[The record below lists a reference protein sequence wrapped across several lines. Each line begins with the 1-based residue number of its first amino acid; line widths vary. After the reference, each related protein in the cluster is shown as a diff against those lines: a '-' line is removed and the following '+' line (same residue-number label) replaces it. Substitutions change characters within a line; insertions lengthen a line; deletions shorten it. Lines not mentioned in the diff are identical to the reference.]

1 MRNRY
6 FYIIIF
12 FAKINVLTV
21 IRVEIY
27 PNCMDICHKK
37 ARCLSVIRS
46 TTDPTF
52 LRFGTPVSPQ
62 TAEHSEMKELSL
74 SAAETLPLYCFDRPT
89 LWEHSADM
97 TVLLVVENDCVHRFY
112 LDRAVQLH
120 AGIRFGFAPLQ
131 GASRISCEAELQSE
145 AFCVGS
151 MDAPDF
157 TAALQPMRIFT
168 CMSQKAENGF
178 YFRGEQHLPMELV
191 WLKRGTMHNYCGGE
205 DLLLRAKELLLIP
218 SGQWHMQY
226 ADETVQFLTLSFFW
240 EGRDF
245 QNLSGSAL
253 KLSNEAERYLIS
265 LEQELLHERADKDE
279 FMHAT
284 LKLLLLHLQRQADSA
299 GTVRRPSPSSEQV
312 QRRIIEKAM
321 QAVSANI
328 RGRYAVPELAAEVN
342 VSPTHL
348 SNLFQRYLGV
358 SPAKYIT
365 RIRIEECKALLCDGE
380 MSVGEIAS
388 AMGYSSI
395 PHFCKQ
401 FRQWTGSSPA
411 EFAREKHA

>member
-1 MRNRY
+1 M
-6 FYIIIF
+6 
-12 FAKINVLTV
+12 
-21 IRVEIY
+21 
-27 PNCMDICHKK
+27 
-37 ARCLSVIRS
+37 IRS
-46 TTDPTF
+46 TTDPSF
-52 LRFGTPVSPQ
+52 LRWGTTVSPQ
-62 TAEHSEMKELSL
+62 TAENTDMKELSL
-74 SAAETLPLYCFDRPT
+74 SSGETVQLYCFDRPT
-89 LWEHSADM
+89 LWEHSGDM
-97 TVLLVVENDCVHRFY
+97 TVLLIAEEGCVHHFY
-112 LDRAVQLH
+112 LDRAVQLS

-131 GASRISCEAELQSE
+131 GASRIACETALLCEE
-145 AFCVGS
+145 AVAGS
-151 MDAPDF
+151 MPTPDF

-168 CMSQKAENGF
+168 CMSQKAEGGF

-191 WLKRGTMHNYCGGE
+191 WLKKGTMHNYCGGE
-205 DLLLRAKELLLIP
+205 DILLRSRELLLIP
-218 SGQWHMQY
+218 SGQWHIQY

-245 QNLSGSAL
+245 RDLTGTAL

-265 LEQELLHERADKDE
+265 LEQELLHERTDKDE
-279 FMHAT
+279 FIHAT
-284 LKLLLLHLQRQADSA
+284 LKLLLLHLQRQSDSA
-299 GTVRRPSPSSEQV
+299 GTLRRPSPSSEQV

-321 QAVSANI
+321 QAVSAHI

-365 RIRIEECKALLCDGE
+365 RIRIEECKALLTDGE

-388 AMGYSSI
+388 LMGYSSI

-411 EFAREKHA
+411 EFAREKQA

>member
-1 MRNRY
+1 M
-6 FYIIIF
+6 
-12 FAKINVLTV
+12 
-21 IRVEIY
+21 
-27 PNCMDICHKK
+27 
-37 ARCLSVIRS
+37 IRS
-46 TTDPTF
+46 TTDPSF
-52 LRFGTPVSPQ
+52 LRWGITVSPQ
-62 TAEHSEMKELSL
+62 TAESIETQELSL
-74 SAAETLPLYCFDRPT
+74 ATHETVPLYRFDRPT
-89 LWEHSADM
+89 FWEHSSDM
-97 TVLLVVENDCVHRFY
+97 TVLLIAEENVIHRFY

-120 AGIRFGFAPLQ
+120 AGVCFGFAPLQ
-131 GASRISCEAELQSE
+131 NVSSIFCEKEFDSGSHA
-145 AFCVGS
+145 VGS
-151 MDAPDF
+151 MRTPDF
-157 TAALQPMRIFT
+157 AAALQPLRIFT
-168 CMSQKAENGF
+168 CLSQKAEDGF

-191 WLKRGTMHNYCGGE
+191 WLKKGTMHNYCGGE
-205 DLLLRAKELLLIP
+205 DVLLRSKELLLIP

-226 ADETVQFLTLSFFW
+226 AEETVQFLTLSFFW

-245 QNLSGSAL
+245 RDLTGTAL

-265 LEQELLHERADKDE
+265 LEQELLHERTDKDE

-284 LKLLLLHLQRQADSA
+284 LTLLLLHLQRQTESA
-299 GTVRRPSPSSEQV
+299 GELRRPSPSSEQV

-321 QAVSANI
+321 QAVSAHI
-328 RGRYAVPELAAEVN
+328 RGRYSVPELAADVN

-388 AMGYSSI
+388 LMGYSSI

-411 EFAREKHA
+411 EFAREKKDSPTV

>member
-1 MRNRY
+1 M
-6 FYIIIF
+6 
-12 FAKINVLTV
+12 
-21 IRVEIY
+21 
-27 PNCMDICHKK
+27 
-37 ARCLSVIRS
+37 IRS
-46 TTDPTF
+46 TTDPSF
-52 LRFGTPVSPQ
+52 LRWGMTVSPQ
-62 TAEHSEMKELSL
+62 TAENTDMKELSL
-74 SAAETLPLYCFDRPT
+74 SSGETVQLYCFDRPT
-89 LWEHSADM
+89 LWEHSGDM
-97 TVLLVVENDCVHRFY
+97 TVLLIAEEGCVHRFY
-112 LDRAVQLH
+112 LDRAVQLS

-131 GASRISCEAELQSE
+131 GASRIACETALLCEE
-145 AFCVGS
+145 AVAGS
-151 MDAPDF
+151 MPTPDF

-168 CMSQKAENGF
+168 CMSQKAEGGF

-191 WLKRGTMHNYCGGE
+191 WLKKGTMHNYCGGE
-205 DLLLRAKELLLIP
+205 DILLRSRELLLIP
-218 SGQWHMQY
+218 SGQWHIQY

-245 QNLSGSAL
+245 RDLTGTAL

-265 LEQELLHERADKDE
+265 LEQELLHERTDKDE

-284 LKLLLLHLQRQADSA
+284 LKLLLLHLQRQSDSA
-299 GTVRRPSPSSEQV
+299 GTLRRPSPSSEQV

-321 QAVSANI
+321 QAVSAHI

-365 RIRIEECKALLCDGE
+365 RIRIEECKALLTDGE

-388 AMGYSSI
+388 LMGYSSI

-411 EFAREKHA
+411 EFAREKQA